1 MKILILS
8 CDTGEGHNSAAYA
21 IAEACRKRGIDYTLG
36 DPLDFGGEKTGAIV
50 SSSYNGMI
58 KKTPAAFSLLY
69 KAGDIY
75 SSTKLTSPVYLANSL
90 YADSLKSYIVKNR
103 FDAVICTHLFAMEA
117 LTAARKKT
125 GFCIPCFGVLTD
137 YTCVPFFTETKLDG
151 YFIPHEDLR
160 KEVADKGI
168 PNDLIYGA
176 GIPVSGRFASHMEK
190 SMARDYLAIPQ
201 SKAVLMIMS
210 GGVGCGNVIAL
221 CDELLKQSNE
231 DYVAY
236 VLVGRNR
243 KLKEKMDRRYGDN
256 DRIQSVAFTKKVN
269 LYMNAA
275 DVMISKA
282 GGLSSTEAAV
292 ANIPLVHLL
301 VYTACESKNADF
313 FASHELSVRAGSAKS
328 AIAAALEL
336 IRNKEKAEKMRAMQR
351 SCINPQAA
359 NDIVEKVIS
368 I

>member
-21 IAEACRKRGIDYTLG
+21 IAEACRKNNINYTLG
-36 DPLDFGGEKTGAIV
+36 DPLDFGGRKTGAIV

-58 KKTPAAFSLLY
+58 KNAPAAFSVLY

-75 SSTKLTSPVYLANSL
+75 SSTGLTSPIYFANSL
-90 YADSLKSYIVKNR
+90 YADNLKAYIAKNR
-103 FDAVICTHLFAMEA
+103 FSAVICTHLFAMEA
-117 LTAARKKT
+117 MTAVRKKT
-125 GFCIPCFGVLTD
+125 GLCVPCFGVLTD
-137 YTCVPFFTETKLDG
+137 YTCVPFFVETRLDG

-168 PNDLIYGA
+168 PNELIYGA
-176 GIPVSGRFASHMEK
+176 GIPIGERFSSRMEK
-190 SMARDYLAIPQ
+190 TAARDYLGIPR
-201 SKAVLMIMS
+201 SKAVFMVMG
-210 GGVGCGNVIAL
+210 GGVGCGNIIAL
-221 CDELLKQSNE
+221 CDELLKQDGE

-236 VLVGRNR
+236 ILVGRNR
-243 KLKEKMDRRYGDN
+243 KLKERIDRRFGD
-256 DRIQSVAFTKKVN
+256 DGRIRPVTFTKKVN

-301 VYTACESKNADF
+301 VYTACEAKNADF
-313 FASHELSVRAGSAKS
+313 FASHEIAVCAGSVKS
-328 AIAAALEL
+328 AVESAWEL
-336 IRNKEKAEKMRAMQR
+336 IRDKEKAERMRAMQR
-351 SCINPQAA
+351 SCINPHAA
-359 NDIVEKVIS
+359 NDILKKVIS